1 MGQKSLIQLIIVLII
16 ILISSAVY
24 LNYFVKDS
32 KDLVIKIKT
41 LKTENIKDETS
52 NYIENISYISK
63 IGENKY
69 EIIADRTK
77 IKINE
82 PDIMFLEN
90 VAAFITIK
98 NSNIIKVTSDFAEYN
113 SNNYD
118 TIFSKN
124 VIATYPEHKITGELL
139 DFSFVNNIGIFSTN
153 IVYVG
158 NKTKMFADKMEVN
171 LLNNDTKIFMLDQSK
186 KVIIMGVNWY
196 GTYKKI

>member
-32 KDLVIKIKT
+32 EDLAIKIKT
-41 LKTENIKDETS
+41 LKAENIKDETS

-90 VAAFITIK
+90 VAAFITLK
-98 NSNIIKVTSDFAEYN
+98 NSYTIKVTSEFGKYN
-113 SNNYD
+113 SKNYD

-124 VIATYPEHKITGELL
+124 VIATYPDHKITGELL
-139 DFSFVNNIGIFSTN
+139 DFSFLNNIGTFSTN

-171 LLNNDTKIFMLDQSK
+171 LVNNDTKIFMLDQSK
-186 KVIIMGVNWY
+186 KVIIEGIN
-196 GTYKKI
+196 

>member
-32 KDLVIKIKT
+32 EDLAIKIKTLKT

-77 IKINE
+77 IKTNE

-90 VAAFITIK
+90 VAAFITLK
-98 NSNIIKVTSDFAEYN
+98 NSSIIKVTSDFAKYN
-113 SNNYD
+113 SKNYD

-158 NKTKMFADKMEVN
+158 SKTKMFADKMEVN
-171 LLNNDTKIFMLDQSK
+171 LTNNDTKIFMLDQSK
-186 KVIIMGVNWY
+186 KVIIEGIN
-196 GTYKKI
+196 

>member
-24 LNYFVKDS
+24 LNYFVKDFE
-32 KDLVIKIKT
+32 DLTIKIKT

-52 NYIENISYISK
+52 NYIENISYISI

-77 IKINE
+77 IKTNE

-90 VAAFITIK
+90 VTAFITLK
-98 NSNIIKVTSDFAEYN
+98 NSNTIKVTSDSGKYN
-113 SNNYD
+113 SKNYD

-158 NKTKMFADKMEVN
+158 SKTKMFADKMEVN
-171 LLNNDTKIFMLDQSK
+171 LTNNDTKIFMLDQSK
-186 KVIIMGVNWY
+186 KVIIEGIN
-196 GTYKKI
+196 

>member
-16 ILISSAVY
+16 ILISSAMY

-32 KDLVIKIKT
+32 EDLAIKIKT

-90 VAAFITIK
+90 VSAFITLK
-98 NSNIIKVTSDFAEYN
+98 NSSIIKVTSGFAKYN
-113 SNNYD
+113 SKNYD
-118 TIFSKN
+118 TIFSKK
-124 VIATYPEHKITGELL
+124 VLVTYPEHKITGELL

-158 NKTKMFADKMEVN
+158 SKTKMFADKMEVN
-171 LLNNDTKIFMLDQSK
+171 LTNNDTKIFMLDQSK
-186 KVIIMGVNWY
+186 KVIIEGIN
-196 GTYKKI
+196 

>member
-1 MGQKSLIQLIIVLII
+1 MGQKSLVQLIMVLII

-32 KDLVIKIKT
+32 EDLVIKIKT
-41 LKTENIKDETS
+41 LKAENIKDETS

-77 IKINE
+77 ININE

-90 VAAFITIK
+90 VAAFITLE
-98 NSNIIKVTSDFAEYN
+98 NSNIIKVTSDFAKYN
-113 SNNYD
+113 SKNYD

-158 NKTKMFADKMEVN
+158 SKTKMFADKMEVN
-171 LLNNDTKIFMLDQSK
+171 LTNNDTKIFMLDQSK
-186 KVIIMGVNWY
+186 KVIIEGIN
-196 GTYKKI
+196 

>member
-32 KDLVIKIKT
+32 EDLAIKIKT
-41 LKTENIKDETS
+41 LKAENIKDETS

-90 VAAFITIK
+90 VAAFITLK
-98 NSNIIKVTSDFAEYN
+98 NSSIIKITSDFAKYN
-113 SNNYD
+113 SKNYD

-124 VIATYPEHKITGELL
+124 VVANYPEHKITGELL

-158 NKTKMFADKMEVN
+158 SKTKMFADKIEVN
-171 LLNNDTKIFMLDQSK
+171 LTNNDTKIFMLDQSK
-186 KVIIMGVNWY
+186 KVIIEGIN
-196 GTYKKI
+196 

>member
-24 LNYFVKDS
+24 LNYFTKDS
-32 KDLVIKIKT
+32 EDLATKIKT

-69 EIIADRTK
+69 EIMADRTE

-90 VAAFITIK
+90 VAAFITLK
-98 NSNIIKVTSDFAEYN
+98 NTSTIKVTSDFAKYN
-113 SNNYD
+113 SKNYD

-153 IVYVG
+153 ITYVSS
-158 NKTKMFADKMEVN
+158 KTRVFADKMEVN
-171 LLNNDTKIFMLDQSK
+171 LKNNDTKISMLDQSK
-186 KVIIMGVNWY
+186 KVIIE
-196 GTYKKI
+196 KIN

>member
-1 MGQKSLIQLIIVLII
+1 MGQKSLIQLIIALIIVLI
-16 ILISSAVY
+16 LSAVY

-32 KDLVIKIKT
+32 EDLPITIKT
-41 LKTENIKDETS
+41 LKTGNIKDKI
-52 NYIENISYISK
+52 NNDIENISYLSK

-77 IKINE
+77 IKTNE

-90 VAAFITIK
+90 VAAFITLK
-98 NSNIIKVTSDFAEYN
+98 NSNIIKVTSDFAKYN
-113 SNNYD
+113 SKNYD

-139 DFSFVNNIGIFSTN
+139 DFSFINNIGIFSTN

-158 NKTKMFADKMEVN
+158 SKTKMFADKVEVN
-171 LLNNDTKIFMLDQSK
+171 LTNNDTKIFMLDQSK
-186 KVIIMGVNWY
+186 KVIIE
-196 GTYKKI
+196 KIN

>member
-32 KDLVIKIKT
+32 EDLAIKIKTLKT

-90 VAAFITIK
+90 VAAFITLK
-98 NSNIIKVTSDFAEYN
+98 NSNIIKVTSDFAKYN
-113 SNNYD
+113 SKNYD

-158 NKTKMFADKMEVN
+158 SKTKMFADKMEVN
-171 LLNNDTKIFMLDQSK
+171 LTNNDTKIFMLDQSK
-186 KVIIMGVNWY
+186 KVIIEGIN
-196 GTYKKI
+196 

>member
-1 MGQKSLIQLIIVLII
+1 MGQKSLIQLIIVLILT
-16 ILISSAVY
+16 LISSVVY
-24 LNYFVKDS
+24 LNYFTKDS
-32 KDLVIKIKT
+32 EDLATKIKT

-90 VAAFITIK
+90 VIAYIFIKDSDTIMIT
-98 NSNIIKVTSDFAEYN
+98 SNFGTYN
-113 SNNYD
+113 SKNYD

-124 VIATYPEHKITGELL
+124 DTATYPEHKITGELL
-139 DFSFVNNIGIFSTN
+139 DFSFVNNIGTFSTN

-158 NKTKMFADKMEVN
+158 SKTKMIADKMEVN
-171 LLNNDTKIFMLDQSK
+171 LTNNDTKIFMLDQSK
-186 KVIIMGVNWY
+186 KVIIEGIN
-196 GTYKKI
+196 

>member
-32 KDLVIKIKT
+32 EDLAIKIKT

-77 IKINE
+77 IKTNE
-82 PDIMFLEN
+82 PDKMFLEN
-90 VAAFITIK
+90 VTAFITLK
-98 NSNIIKVTSDFAEYN
+98 NSSIIKVTADFAKYN
-113 SNNYD
+113 SKNYD

-158 NKTKMFADKMEVN
+158 SKTKMFADKIEVN
-171 LLNNDTKIFMLDQSK
+171 LTNNDTKIFMLDQSK
-186 KVIIMGVNWY
+186 KVIIEGIN
-196 GTYKKI
+196 

>member
-1 MGQKSLIQLIIVLII
+1 M

-32 KDLVIKIKT
+32 EDLAIKIKT
-41 LKTENIKDETS
+41 LKTENIKDKTS

-69 EIIADRTK
+69 KIIADRTK
-77 IKINE
+77 IKIDE

-90 VAAFITIK
+90 VSAFITLK
-98 NSNIIKVTSDFAEYN
+98 NSNTIKVTSDFGKYN
-113 SNNYD
+113 SKNYD

-124 VIATYPEHKITGELL
+124 VIATYPNHKITGELL
-139 DFSFVNNIGIFSTN
+139 DFSFVNNIGILSTN

-158 NKTKMFADKMEVN
+158 SKTKMFADKMEVN
-171 LLNNDTKIFMLDQSK
+171 LTNNDTKIFMLDQSK
-186 KVIIMGVNWY
+186 KVIIEGIN
-196 GTYKKI
+196 

>member
-16 ILISSAVY
+16 ILITSAVY
-24 LNYFVKDS
+24 LNYFVKDP

-90 VAAFITIK
+90 VAAFITLK
-98 NSNIIKVTSDFAEYN
+98 NSSTIKVTSDFAKYN
-113 SNNYD
+113 SKNYD

-124 VIATYPEHKITGELL
+124 VTATYPEHKITGELL

-158 NKTKMFADKMEVN
+158 SKTKMIADKMEVN
-171 LLNNDTKIFMLDQSK
+171 LANNDTKIFMLDQSK
-186 KVIIMGVNWY
+186 KVIIEGIN
-196 GTYKKI
+196 

>member
-1 MGQKSLIQLIIVLII
+1 MGQKSLIQLIIVFII

-24 LNYFVKDS
+24 LNYFTKNS
-32 KDLVIKIKT
+32 EDLATKIKIS
-41 LKTENIKDETS
+41 KTENIKDETS

-90 VAAFITIK
+90 VAAFITLR
-98 NSNIIKVTSDFAEYN
+98 NSSTIKVTSDFAKYN
-113 SNNYD
+113 SKNYD

-124 VIATYPEHKITGELL
+124 VIATYPGHKITGELL
-139 DFSFVNNIGIFSTN
+139 DFSFVNNIGTFSTN

-158 NKTKMFADKMEVN
+158 SKTKMIADKMEVN
-171 LLNNDTKIFMLDQSK
+171 LTNNDTKIFMLDQSK
-186 KVIIMGVNWY
+186 KVIIERIN
-196 GTYKKI
+196 

>member
-1 MGQKSLIQLIIVLII
+1 MSLKSLIQLTI
-16 ILISSAVY
+16 ILLIALISATVY
-24 LNYFVKDS
+24 LNYFTKDT
-32 KDLVIKIKT
+32 KDLTIKIKASQA
-41 LKTENIKDETS
+41 ENIEDKGA
-52 NYIENISYISK
+52 NYLENINYVSEIS
-63 IGENKY
+63 ENKY
-69 EIIADRTK
+69 EITANRAK
-77 IKINE
+77 IKIDD

-90 VAAFITIK
+90 VAAFITLK
-98 NSNIIKVTSDFAEYN
+98 NSNTIKVTSDFGKYN
-113 SNNYD
+113 SKNYD

-124 VIATYPEHKITGELL
+124 VIATYPDHKITGELL
-139 DFSFVNNIGIFSTN
+139 DFSFLNNIGTFSTN